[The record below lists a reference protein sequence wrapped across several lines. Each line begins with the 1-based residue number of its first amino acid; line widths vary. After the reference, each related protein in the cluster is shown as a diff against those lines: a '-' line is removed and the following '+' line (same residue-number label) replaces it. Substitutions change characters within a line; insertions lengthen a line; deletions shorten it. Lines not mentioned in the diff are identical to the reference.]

1 MHGPSIQARRLRRS
15 ERLKGD
21 NGARIGNSGNGL
33 DPFRDE
39 MADVGRGLD
48 IELDQEI
55 EVPGRRI
62 NFGSDLGI
70 SELAGHVVCFAKLAF
85 DLHEKRDHAR
95 LRPDPYLIPERMDCT
110 SPKKHCRIGATG

>member
-95 LRPDPYLIPERMDCT
+95 LRPDPYLIPERVDCT